1 MPENILP
8 DPEKILLVQAGVTSP
23 LYPFRSHPLGLM
35 MLAGA
40 VRRDNH
46 GAHVR
51 IIDMKVQDA
60 TPQAV
65 AQLARDQGYGIVGV
79 GAFSVHAEI
88 MADVARTVRKAAPG
102 AVLVAGGPHPTCHPE
117 KVLRDAP
124 FDVVVAGEGEAA
136 FTTLARRCCEQK
148 NYSDIPGV
156 SLLRNG
162 ELFRNAS
169 APPCEPNELPDPAW
183 DLIDIDAYARVSSF
197 SVLGRRRYMS
207 LFTSRGCPFHCIYC
221 HKIFG
226 KSFRPR
232 SADRVLAEMR
242 ELMDTYGV
250 TDFDILDDVFNL
262 DRDRVLAI
270 CEGLLK
276 FPRKVTL
283 AFPNG
288 LRSDLLDD
296 ETLALMRRAGTV
308 YISFAIESANP
319 RVQKL
324 MHKNLDLEKAERAIR
339 TAARLGVFCNGFFML
354 GFLTE
359 TRAELNRTVNFAVHS
374 PLHTAHFLKV
384 TPFEGTE
391 IFDMMPE
398 ELKHRAETMPDAMK
412 YYDRSFNLSELEN
425 QEFIRVMARA
435 HRRFYLNPL
444 RLLRLFWAHPFKRN
458 LFSFALFAARRILLG
473 SSTGR

>member
-1 MPENILP
+1 MPENIVP
-8 DPEKILLVQAGVTSP
+8 DPERILLVQAGVTSP

-35 MLAGA
+35 MLAGS
-40 VRRDNH
+40 VRRDNPRV
-46 GAHVR
+46 HVH
-51 IIDMKVQDA
+51 IVDMKVQDI

-65 AQLARDQGYGIVGV
+65 AQLAREQGYGIVGV

-88 MADVARTVRKAAPG
+88 MADVARAVRRAAPG

-117 KVLRDAP
+117 KVLRGAP

-136 FTTLARRCCEQK
+136 FTALARRCCERK
-148 NYSDIPGV
+148 DYSHIPGIA
-156 SLLRNG
+156 LLRNG
-162 ELFRNAS
+162 ELHRNET
-169 APPCEPNELPDPAW
+169 APPLDPDDLPNPAW
-183 DLIDIDAYARVSSF
+183 DLIDTDAYARVSSF

-226 KSFRPR
+226 KSFRPK
-232 SADRVLAEMR
+232 SAHRVLAEMR
-242 ELMDTYGV
+242 ELMDTYGI

-262 DRDRVLAI
+262 DRDRVHAI
-270 CEGLLK
+270 CEGLLTL
-276 FPRKVTL
+276 PRKVTL

-296 ETLALMRRAGTV
+296 ETLRLMRRAGTV

-324 MHKNLDLEKAERAIR
+324 MHKNLDLEKAARAIR
-339 TAARLGVFCNGFFML
+339 TAARLGIFCNGFFML
-354 GFLTE
+354 GFPSE
-359 TRAELNRTVNFAVHS
+359 TRDELERTVNFAVRS

-391 IFDMMPE
+391 IFDMMPQ
-398 ELKHRAETMPDAMK
+398 ELKHRAGTMPDAMK

-425 QEFIRVMARA
+425 REFIRVMARA
-435 HRRFYLNPL
+435 HRRFYINPL
-444 RLLRLFWAHPFKRN
+444 RLLRLFLAHPFKRN
-458 LFSFALFAARRILLG
+458 LFSFAFFAMRRILLG